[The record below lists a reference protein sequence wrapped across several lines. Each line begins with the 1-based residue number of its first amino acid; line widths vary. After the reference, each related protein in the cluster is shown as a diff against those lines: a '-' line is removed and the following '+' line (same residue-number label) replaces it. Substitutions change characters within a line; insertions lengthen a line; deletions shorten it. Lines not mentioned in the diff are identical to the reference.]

1 MIRNEAEYEEALRRL
16 EQNRSIAAQQQ
27 SALRSVGLA
36 LDEVQR
42 AMEPLLSFQA
52 QLAEEIDWY
61 EGVRRREFP
70 VIRRLPLAGRLL
82 IALRIASGITQR
94 SLAARLEVSEA
105 VVSRDEHNEYHGITL
120 DRAQRILDA
129 LRASV
134 TLRVEDYEG
143 TAGEAGDP
151 AKQI

>member
-1 MIRNEAEYEEALRRL
+1 
-16 EQNRSIAAQQQ
+16 
-27 SALRSVGLA
+27 
-36 LDEVQR
+36 
-42 AMEPLLSFQA
+42 MEPLLSFQA